1 MWATNSGMPQR
12 HGVPH
17 ITTHHLSRNHC
28 RNHSHVAY
36 LDCSGVRT
44 SLTRSGKDPVVA
56 DTTSSQH
63 ASHAAL
69 ASRTARPHSDPNRW
83 RGTAACSSSLS
94 TMGEGEASRSSSSR
108 ILLLLAPHA
117 IPDSNFAY
125 EFPPQSHRTEI
136 SSTYQLRHLYPVY
149 HAHYTGESRL
159 QPCQGARGSTSR
171 A

>member
-12 HGVPH
+12 HGVPY
-17 ITTHHLSRNHC
+17 ITTHHLARNHC
-28 RNHSHVAY
+28 RSHSHTTY
-36 LDCSGVRT
+36 LDYNGVHT

-69 ASRTARPHSDPNRW
+69 VSRTARPHSDPNRW

-94 TMGEGEASRSSSSR
+94 SMGEGEASRSSSSR
-108 ILLLLAPHA
+108 ILLLPTPHA

-125 EFPPQSHRTEI
+125 EFPPQPHRIEI
-136 SSTYQLRHLYPVY
+136 SSTHQLRHLHPIY

-159 QPCQGARGSTSR
+159 QPCQGTRGSTSR